1 MKPWLIE
8 HQQRLSQQFS
18 QHILPHAILITGV
31 KGAGKL
37 SLAQWLIK
45 LLACQKPTQIQGE
58 PLRACGQCKTCLL
71 ERSNTL
77 PDHLNL
83 IAEKTSLG
91 VDEVRYAN
99 SFLQKT
105 AQLGTYKTVLI
116 AHSELMT
123 IAAANALL
131 KTLEEPTDNSIIVLL
146 TDDIERLLPTIVSRT
161 RVLNIRPVVGQA
173 LMKNLA
179 ETEGSALTSLESNV
193 TVNQHAG
200 FVNLTQLPELTDQ
213 VVNEE
218 FQHFKQTYIGFL
230 YHQQGESLLLQQVL
244 SNEHSLRWLEQ
255 ITVGLQREN
264 LLNATDSVPKP
275 IKLNSQVLN
284 QLYKVIINGCKVIKS
299 YPQANKQFV
308 CEQLIISISD
318 VMAANS
324 TLIKN

>member
-1 MKPWLIE
+1 MKSWLIE

-37 SLAQWLIK
+37 PLAQWLIK
-45 LLACQKPTQIQGE
+45 LLACQKPIQIQRE
-58 PLRACGQCKTCLL
+58 PLHACGQCKTCLL
-71 ERSNTL
+71 GRSNTL

-83 IAEKTSLG
+83 IAEKSSLG

-179 ETEGSALTSLESNV
+179 ETESSALESNV
-193 TVNQHAG
+193 AVNQHAG

-213 VVNEE
+213 VINEE
-218 FQHFKQTYIGFL
+218 FQHFKQTYVGFL
-230 YHQQGESLLLQQVL
+230 YHQEGESLLLQQVL

-264 LLNATDSVPKP
+264 LLNSTDLVPKP

-299 YPQANKQFV
+299 YPQANKQFF
-308 CEQLIISISD
+308 CEQLIMSISD
-318 VMAANS
+318 VMAAS
-324 TLIKN
+324 RP